1 MSAVRR
7 LAGAAAG
14 RAARALLREV
24 GVESVESELEQGGY
38 VASGMLTTGTKPFN
52 VFARLVSGAM
62 AQPEMAA
69 ANALLDGPAA
79 ERFLLACNR
88 KENDEHWHSSAPEW
102 LGKAAMSQRHRFLL
116 LRDLDWSWFNALVFG
131 MRDGAQLAEAVATLE
146 AMREAALSYTR
157 ADGGWSTSVGLYL
170 HCYPLNSVQALHLHI
185 VDLAAVGPRY
195 KHLSHKN
202 LSLDA
207 VLTVLREGSISR
219 DLRRRSGRSRC
230 CSDAP
235 PAPSTSSLHARR
247 SSPASSPPVAAPA
260 ERARPLL
267 VPPAAQLR
275 SVLRAVWRFLAAA
288 DGQTQHSS
296 PPRSGY
302 VCELAPAPAAQ
313 VLSYALRA
321 ADARAAAR
329 AADRTAGADDGV
341 ALAAELSRFSLLW
354 RAAQLS
360 DAAAAAAAAAAP
372 SSTCTTQP
380 TAPTPPTAP
389 PLAATRC
396 EPASVDSDG
405 ACARYLTVPT
415 PPPILRAPTA
425 SPPARRRRRQSAE
438 SRRSRACHATRPRR
452 SPAPAATVRAASQR
466 WLCHASAQPQTLLTP
481 LLALLL
487 APAAAPPPPGVRS

>member
-1 MSAVRR
+1 MGRVPLTAISAPPVRWRPADDAAFASVVNADATGALDRLTLTMVSPQQPSSSEVVRAAVRPQ
-7 LAGAAAG
+7 LTVEAPAPSSVNSFAARAQARFG
-14 RAARALLREV
+14 DSLSSAADFRAARALLREV

-185 VDLAAVGPRY
+185 VDLAAVGPSY

-207 VLTVLREGSISR
+207 VLTVLREEL
-219 DLRRRSGRSRC
+219 DL
-230 CSDAP
+230 
-235 PAPSTSSLHARR
+235 AR
-247 SSPASSPPVAAPA
+247 SPASVW
-260 ERARPLL
+260 EEPLL
-267 VPPAAQLR
+267 LGCAARSFDVVSACAQVVAGLVATGRRAGREGGPLLEPPAARLR

-288 DGQTQHSS
+288 DGRTQHSAAALWL
-296 PPRSGY
+296 RLQ
-302 VCELAPAPAAQ
+302 ELAPAPAAQ
-313 VLSYALRA
+313 VLSYASRA
-321 ADARAAAR
+321 ADARAAAER

-372 SSTCTTQP
+372 
-380 TAPTPPTAP
+380 A
-389 PLAATRC
+389 
-396 EPASVDSDG
+396 
-405 ACARYLTVPT
+405 
-415 PPPILRAPTA
+415 
-425 SPPARRRRRQSAE
+425 
-438 SRRSRACHATRPRR
+438 
-452 SPAPAATVRAASQR
+452 
-466 WLCHASAQPQTLLTP
+466 
-481 LLALLL
+481 
-487 APAAAPPPPGVRS
+487 